1 MLSYPEFQVC
11 LSLDFSN
18 LYSSVS
24 DREDPLIKALT
35 ICLDCRK
42 AFVSDSIASMQ
53 SKPNSKEWFS
63 QMTTLSTNIQD
74 RVSKLLLSL
83 VKIEKGRDEDKY
95 KSMYRQVLSYKLMK
109 TKQDSSD
116 EGVPDSFAIYDLLES
131 LANCL
136 DLGNNK
142 N

>member
-1 MLSYPEFQVC
+1 
-11 LSLDFSN
+11 
-18 LYSSVS
+18 
-24 DREDPLIKALT
+24 
-35 ICLDCRK
+35 
-42 AFVSDSIASMQ
+42 
-53 SKPNSKEWFS
+53 
-63 QMTTLSTNIQD
+63 MTTLSTNIQD

-116 EGVPDSFAIYDLLES
+116 EGVPDSFAIYDLLEN